1 MQSVTNFHCNLTLW
15 YLLKPIEKTLK
26 PGCRLHVDATQNFR
40 FWVIAFNLSFIKG
53 RDGWDEKDFAS
64 MNLLREVINDTVI
77 RGMLCTWP

>member
-1 MQSVTNFHCNLTLW
+1 MVLAQT
-15 YLLKPIEKTLK
+15 YKKTLK

-53 RDGWDEKDFAS
+53 RDGRDGKDFAS
-64 MNLLREVINDTVI
+64 MNLLRGVINDTVI